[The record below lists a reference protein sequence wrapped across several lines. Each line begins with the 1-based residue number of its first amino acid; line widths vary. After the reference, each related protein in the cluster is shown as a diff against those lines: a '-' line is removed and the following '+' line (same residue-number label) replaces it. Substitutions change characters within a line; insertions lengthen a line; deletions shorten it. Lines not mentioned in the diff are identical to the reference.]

1 MIPLLLLVSAHGVY
15 ASRTCGYDYYGRYR
29 CSGLSNAARLG
40 IGIGIAALT
49 LFAFTM
55 IIMLRRRRLRQANEA
70 FIHNSNQAPHQIQPQ
85 YPNYPPQ
92 QYPTQPAYD
101 HSNQWNN
108 SYYNNQ
114 QAGWNSGAPMG
125 NYQPNNQSQQYAPPP
140 GAPPSYMPPTH
151 PPPTKEH
158 V

>member
-1 MIPLLLLVSAHGVY
+1 MIPLLLLACAPGAFAAY
-15 ASRTCGYDYYGRYR
+15 NCGYDFYGRYR

-49 LFAFTM
+49 ILAFSL

-70 FIHNSNQAPHQIQPQ
+70 YIHNPNQAPYPPQ
-85 YPNYPPQ
+85 HYQHYPPQ
-92 QYPTQPAYD
+92 QYPTQPSYD
-101 HSNQWNN
+101 PSNQWSN
-108 SYYNNQ
+108 SYYNTQ
-114 QAGWNSGAPMG
+114 QGGWNAGAPMG
-125 NYQPNNQSQQYAPPP
+125 AHPDNQSQPYAPPP
-140 GAPPSYMPPTH
+140 GAPPSYTPPAH

>member
-1 MIPLLLLVSAHGVY
+1 MIPLLLLVSAQGVY
-15 ASRTCGYDYYGRYR
+15 AARTCGYDFYGRYR

-49 LFAFTM
+49 ILAFSM

-70 FIHNSNQAPHQIQPQ
+70 YMHNPNQGSYQPQ
-85 YPNYPPQ
+85 QYQQYPPQ
-92 QYPTQPAYD
+92 HPTQPSYD
-101 HSNQWNN
+101 PSQQWAN
-108 SYYNNQ
+108 SYNQ
-114 QAGWNSGAPMG
+114 GGWNSGAPMG

-140 GAPPSYMPPTH
+140 GAPPSYTPPAH